1 MLETLREIRETAKLY
16 QKVAAS
22 YTAEAL
28 IHEKYRY
35 WLTHDRLDRP
45 LPKPE
50 QPTKSLEELRFRTD
64 VAHQRLMQIIHDA
77 QTIDHWV
84 LTLTEQEA
92 AEQLGVSKATV
103 YRLRS
108 TGRLGYYR
116 ISETIRYA
124 PKHLDEYLRSVEVEP
139 SRRRRPRKM

>member
-1 MLETLREIRETAKLY
+1 MLELLKEIKEAAMLY
-16 QKVAAS
+16 QKAEAS

-35 WLTHDRLDRP
+35 WFTHDRHDRP

-77 QTIDHWV
+77 QAIDRSV
-84 LTLTEQEA
+84 MTLSEREA
-92 AEQLGVSKATV
+92 AEQLGVSQSTI

-108 TGRLGYYR
+108 TNRLGYYR
-116 ISETIRYA
+116 IGERVRFA
-124 PKHLDEYLRSVEVEP
+124 PKHLEEYLKSIEVEP
-139 SRRRRPRKM
+139 SKRRRPK